1 MSLYRFKGRHL
12 AQILDLQNSVDGKP
26 GLSKFSSS
34 PLNKQRSIHQLDT
47 DDGGNSVQAEAS
59 LKAQKEIARRERE
72 RLRLQEKLRKENLE
86 KLRREQDGAA
96 ESDNV
101 RPFCHTFLAKQQLR
115 NGHAA
120 AFANLRIGEMT

>member
-1 MSLYRFKGRHL
+1 M
-12 AQILDLQNSVDGKP
+12 
-26 GLSKFSSS
+26 
-34 PLNKQRSIHQLDT
+34 
-47 DDGGNSVQAEAS
+47 QAEAS

-101 RPFCHTFLAKQQLR
+101 RRPLPFPQSNCDSFK
-115 NGHAA
+115 
-120 AFANLRIGEMT
+120 